1 MAELR
6 LEQLS
11 KIFGNQTVVRKLDLT
26 IPQGSFTAILG
37 PSGCG
42 KTTTLRIIAGLEQP
56 STGCLF
62 LGSRLLANK
71 IISLPPE
78 QRNMGD
84 GISILCS
91 VASYDSRRE
100 CWLPPKATPDQQ

>member
-11 KIFGNQTVVRKLDLT
+11 KIFGNQTVVQKLDLT

-42 KTTTLRIIAGLEQP
+42 KTTTLRIIAGLEQ
-56 STGCLF
+56 
-62 LGSRLLANK
+62 A
-71 IISLPPE
+71 
-78 QRNMGD
+78 
-84 GISILCS
+84 
-91 VASYDSRRE
+91 
-100 CWLPPKATPDQQ
+100 